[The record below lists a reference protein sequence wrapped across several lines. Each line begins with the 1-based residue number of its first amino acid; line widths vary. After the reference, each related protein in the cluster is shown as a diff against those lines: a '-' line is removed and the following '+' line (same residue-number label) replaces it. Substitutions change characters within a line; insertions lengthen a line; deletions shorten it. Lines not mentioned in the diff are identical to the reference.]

1 MRDFSFSELTDTG
14 AKVKLTYENS
24 ELRQHIEISLDAEDL
39 AVADLIN
46 AYQRFLGALGVNI
59 PENHE
64 LGFVLTNEEDE
75 DDEGEISLEADSE
88 EDKPS
93 PPKKKKRGKQ
103 SEEEEVGE

>member
-75 DDEGEISLEADSE
+75 DDDNDDNDDDDGD
-88 EDKPS
+88 DDGDGD
-93 PPKKKKRGKQ
+93 KKRSSDKKDKKDKQ
-103 SEEEEVGE
+103 DK